1 MLRVALA
8 AGIAAVAVLLF
19 SRRRKVS
26 RQFTPRL
33 RSENRGP
40 RRSNSRLLGRPDA
53 RGDRFACFLSH
64 FKIQCAS
71 EARLLQ
77 AELETSLGR
86 RCFLDSD
93 DLKDLRELTE
103 HVRKSEV
110 LVLIQSSGVLKRPW
124 CLLELVT
131 AIDAGIPIVG
141 VALSSGPYAY
151 DFRAAAEF
159 LLALGEPGL
168 LDHDAAVLLEGQG
181 VALDDAARKL
191 SSVIPSMV
199 SIAFDPF
206 ASRTVLAATV
216 FDVVEAMNQA
226 LSKPPMQLM
235 SAEEWSRTKAKAA
248 SALHGKAAAPSAQV
262 LSSMGNRAKCLAI
275 LPPEVPNLPETAVSR
290 PEIAA
295 LKQLVLE
302 AGGGLAA
309 TVTARTPGTAAGS
322 RTAAAAGMG
331 GVGKTMTAAALA
343 RDEEVREAFD
353 KICWVSIGQE
363 PDQPA
368 LQQTL
373 HIQLTKRPLSD
384 AGRAD
389 ERVALEELKDA
400 AKKAAVLL
408 VLDDVW
414 AAAAASPLNFVD
426 GSGSS
431 ARQSVVVV
439 TTRVRSLFDGAAEV
453 QCGVLSAQASLELLL
468 RAGGCESAL
477 AAPPAAA
484 VRAVELCGRL
494 PLALSIAGGIVAE
507 LGTTWQ
513 SQLVPLL
520 QDELG
525 GEAQSVEER
534 VVTASL
540 RVVPSALRT
549 GVEELFTVFA
559 IFAEDAVVPDTAI
572 DAIAPLIRGSAVAAG
587 GAKQKR
593 HVRQALQQLLK
604 GSLLRGSMDTG
615 VSAHDLVRDCMV
627 RRAETREGGLCALQ
641 REATDLLLAAFDASG
656 PATSYVSSSLHWH
669 VRQAQQQGVA
679 LHTDALLKRVLTH
692 ESGDVRKQGA
702 VGIGVDQLRAAA
714 DACDASGLHLH
725 AAELMYAGCAIRNSA
740 AGAEARRAWASL
752 NRLEQAGCGS
762 PASRA
767 LESRVLNVLSLATEG
782 GFALGSDRWPQHSL
796 KVAPRSPQQQ
806 PFPAVSLGSGQAVS
820 IGSGLI
826 TIPWREP
833 IEPLILLSEAEA
845 PPPGCAKVAQ
855 IFTCNTQVGRDDWSN
870 AGAISK
876 ARGGR
881 WRGPGCE
888 QGGRRVGGQPPHPR
902 ADGGVWPRG
911 HRGAPG
917 AALARDG
924 CAGPRA
930 LARDGGAFGQRGG
943 GSAGCRHA
951 NGLPEP
957 TRVRTR
963 RQPAAAHAS

>member
-26 RQFTPRL
+26 RQFTPRP

-77 AELETSLGR
+77 AELETSLAR

-275 LPPEVPNLPETAVSR
+275 LPPEVPTLPETAVSR

-309 TVTARTPGTAAGS
+309 TVTARTPGTAAAGS

-373 HIQLTKRPLSD
+373 HIQLTKRPMPD

-414 AAAAASPLNFVD
+414 TAAAASPLNFVD

-468 RAGGCESAL
+468 RAGGYESAL

-572 DAIAPLIRGSAVAAG
+572 DAIAPLIRGSAS
-587 GAKQKR
+587 R
-593 HVRQALQQLLK
+593 
-604 GSLLRGSMDTG
+604 
-615 VSAHDLVRDCMV
+615 
-627 RRAETREGGLCALQ
+627 
-641 REATDLLLAAFDASG
+641 SG
-656 PATSYVSSSLHWH
+656 T
-669 VRQAQQQGVA
+669 
-679 LHTDALLKRVLTH
+679 
-692 ESGDVRKQGA
+692 
-702 VGIGVDQLRAAA
+702 
-714 DACDASGLHLH
+714 
-725 AAELMYAGCAIRNSA
+725 
-740 AGAEARRAWASL
+740 
-752 NRLEQAGCGS
+752 
-762 PASRA
+762 
-767 LESRVLNVLSLATEG
+767 
-782 GFALGSDRWPQHSL
+782 
-796 KVAPRSPQQQ
+796 
-806 PFPAVSLGSGQAVS
+806 
-820 IGSGLI
+820 
-826 TIPWREP
+826 
-833 IEPLILLSEAEA
+833 
-845 PPPGCAKVAQ
+845 CAKR
-855 IFTCNTQVGRDDWSN
+855 CS
-870 AGAISK
+870 S
-876 ARGGR
+876 
-881 WRGPGCE
+881 C
-888 QGGRRVGGQPPHPR
+888 
-902 ADGGVWPRG
+902 
-911 HRGAPG
+911 
-917 AALARDG
+917 
-924 CAGPRA
+924 
-930 LARDGGAFGQRGG
+930 
-943 GSAGCRHA
+943 
-951 NGLPEP
+951 
-957 TRVRTR
+957 
-963 RQPAAAHAS
+963 

>member
-26 RQFTPRL
+26 RQFTPRP

-77 AELETSLGR
+77 AELEAALGR

-141 VALSSGPYAY
+141 VALSSGPYVY

-248 SALHGKAAAPSAQV
+248 SALHGKAATPSAQV

-309 TVTARTPGTAAGS
+309 TVTARTPGTAAAGS

-343 RDEEVREAFD
+343 RDEEVLRRAPPPRRRAHVCRVRD
-353 KICWVSIGQE
+353 PQHRRWSRG
-363 PDQPA
+363 A
-368 LQQTL
+368 
-373 HIQLTKRPLSD
+373 
-384 AGRAD
+384 AGVGVAQSARTGGVWLP
-389 ERVALEELKDA
+389 RVARPREPRAQRALPRNRRRLRSWERQVATAQLESGATL
-400 AKKAAVLL
+400 
-408 VLDDVW
+408 
-414 AAAAASPLNFVD
+414 AAAAAFPGGEPWVWPGGEHWVWLD
-426 GSGSS
+426 HH
-431 ARQSVVVV
+431 
-439 TTRVRSLFDGAAEV
+439 
-453 QCGVLSAQASLELLL
+453 SLE
-468 RAGGCESAL
+468 RA
-477 AAPPAAA
+477 
-484 VRAVELCGRL
+484 
-494 PLALSIAGGIVAE
+494 
-507 LGTTWQ
+507 
-513 SQLVPLL
+513 
-520 QDELG
+520 
-525 GEAQSVEER
+525 
-534 VVTASL
+534 
-540 RVVPSALRT
+540 
-549 GVEELFTVFA
+549 
-559 IFAEDAVVPDTAI
+559 
-572 DAIAPLIRGSAVAAG
+572 
-587 GAKQKR
+587 
-593 HVRQALQQLLK
+593 
-604 GSLLRGSMDTG
+604 
-615 VSAHDLVRDCMV
+615 
-627 RRAETREGGLCALQ
+627 
-641 REATDLLLAAFDASG
+641 
-656 PATSYVSSSLHWH
+656 Y
-669 VRQAQQQGVA
+669 
-679 LHTDALLKRVLTH
+679 
-692 ESGDVRKQGA
+692 
-702 VGIGVDQLRAAA
+702 RAA
-714 DACDASGLHLH
+714 D
-725 AAELMYAGCAIRNSA
+725 
-740 AGAEARRAWASL
+740 
-752 NRLEQAGCGS
+752 
-762 PASRA
+762 
-767 LESRVLNVLSLATEG
+767 
-782 GFALGSDRWPQHSL
+782 FAL
-796 KVAPRSPQQQ
+796 
-806 PFPAVSLGSGQAVS
+806 
-820 IGSGLI
+820 
-826 TIPWREP
+826 
-833 IEPLILLSEAEA
+833 
-845 PPPGCAKVAQ
+845 
-855 IFTCNTQVGRDDWSN
+855 
-870 AGAISK
+870 
-876 ARGGR
+876 
-881 WRGPGCE
+881 
-888 QGGRRVGGQPPHPR
+888 
-902 ADGGVWPRG
+902 
-911 HRGAPG
+911 
-917 AALARDG
+917 
-924 CAGPRA
+924 
-930 LARDGGAFGQRGG
+930 RGG
-943 GSAGCRHA
+943 G
-951 NGLPEP
+951 
-957 TRVRTR
+957 
-963 RQPAAAHAS
+963 AAARLCQSGPDLHWQHTGGTR